1 MADGLR
7 RALLAGLTALLLA
20 GGAFAA
26 PFPGQREAAEAGDPR
41 AQFALAIM
49 YDTGDG
55 VPHNWPLAVKW
66 FTRAAEGGY
75 AVAQAKLGL
84 MYLFGW
90 AVPRDPVEAAKW
102 YALAAEQGYA
112 PAQARLASL
121 YQTGTGVPK
130 DPAFAYFWASRAAA
144 RGNLRGVVIRD
155 RLASEQPPGR
165 AEEDAGR

>member
-1 MADGLR
+1 MVLR
-7 RALLAGLTALLLA
+7 RVLLAALAALLIAGTAV
-20 GGAFAA
+20 AA
-26 PFPGQREAAEAGDPR
+26 PFPGQRAAAEAGDLR

-55 VPHNWPLAVKW
+55 VPHNWPLAVTW

-90 AVPRDPVEAAKW
+90 AVPRDPAEAARW

-121 YQTGTGVPK
+121 YETGTGVPR
-130 DPAFAYFWASRAAA
+130 DSALAYVWAERAAGQ
-144 RGNLRGVVIRD
+144 GNLRGIVIRD
-155 RLASEQPPGR
+155 RLAKALPLGR
-165 AEEDAGR
+165 AADPR

>member
-1 MADGLR
+1 LPLR
-7 RALLAGLTALLLA
+7 ILTWLVASA
-20 GGAFAA
+20 IGASAAVAA

-55 VPHNWPLAVKW
+55 VPHNFPLAVDW

-90 AVPRDPVEAAKW
+90 AVPRDPAEAAKW
-102 YALAAEQGYA
+102 YGRAATQGYA

-121 YQTGTGVPK
+121 YLAGYGVPRNLTL
-130 DPAFAYFWASRAAA
+130 AHVWADRAAA
-144 RGNLRGVVIRD
+144 GGSLRGAQIRD
-155 RLASEQPPGR
+155 RVARLTASP
-165 AEEDAGR
+165 